1 MDDRKVVLS
10 YMAVVR
16 YICTE
21 KQLPHEIKK
30 YLIANQM
37 IELCDRARTENL
49 NVNVAAFIVT
59 NELAK
64 DYCSDIMN
72 DTDVIAVIDKI
83 FAAINIDIDK
93 MTRFINAKDFLMK
106 EGIHID
112 E

>member
-1 MDDRKVVLS
+1 MDDNRKVVLS
-10 YMAVVR
+10 YMAVLR

-21 KQLPHEIKK
+21 KLPRDVKK

-37 IELCDRARTENL
+37 KELCDRARTENFNL
-49 NVNVAAFIVT
+49 ETFIVT

-72 DTDVIAVIDKI
+72 DTDVIVVINKI
-83 FAAINIDIDK
+83 FDAIGVDIDK
-93 MTRFINAKDFLMK
+93 VTRFVNAKDFLMN